1 MFHKYTSQFV
11 CTVHVTR
18 LNVVIVGI
26 HAHAPVE
33 QCSLW
38 NDVAGTQGRHI
49 LFTAHESGYIVGPLL
64 TAYDAG

>member
-11 CTVHVTR
+11 CTMHITR

-26 HAHAPVE
+26 HTHAPVE

-38 NDVAGTQGRHI
+38 NDVAGTQG
-49 LFTAHESGYIVGPLL
+49 
-64 TAYDAG
+64 